1 MVCVVDVD
9 VDGIV
14 LAVVAVFKDGVV
26 DDSVD
31 WLGVDDRIVVDEGLG
46 QSMQLSLILP
56 SLKKSSVE
64 FPNSS
69 TTSSVSRY

>member
-1 MVCVVDVD
+1 MDVD
-9 VDGIV
+9 IDGIV
-14 LAVVAVFKDGVV
+14 LVVVAEVKDVVV

-31 WLGVDDRIVVDEGLG
+31 WLGVEDRVVVDEGFG
-46 QSMQLSLILP
+46 QSMQLSFILP
-56 SLKKSSVE
+56 SLTKSSVE